1 MHITHHRP
9 LRPSVRDR
17 LDKITTEQHD
27 EMTVW
32 EPEDDL
38 DPARG
43 LSIAFLASML
53 FWATCAFGLA
63 VAGVRVLQG
72 L

>member
-1 MHITHHRP
+1 MKRP
-9 LRPSVRDR
+9 VSMNTRQR
-17 LDKITTEQHD
+17 LDEMAAWHD
-27 EMTVW
+27 DDAQ
-32 EPEDDL
+32 EDDL
-38 DPARG
+38 APARG

-63 VAGVRVLQG
+63 VAGVRVWQG